1 MANCSKSVPF
11 AMRCKSRW
19 QDLPLSFYHTPTVN
33 ASSFWQYLSNRRH
46 FFYSAVEF
54 FLSNAIFRGCAN
66 RSKGTHF
73 EMAQFTF
80 SPNVLFSECR
90 RASSGF
96 SGRAKQ
102 KGREKPKREEAET
115 VGKHL
120 RGAECAHPQRRR
132 GFRVCCCGPLLFPA
146 R

>member
-1 MANCSKSVPF
+1 MANRSKSVPF
-11 AMRCKSRW
+11 VMRYKSRW
-19 QDLPLSFYHTPTVN
+19 QDLPLLFYHTPTVN
-33 ASSFWQYLSNRRH
+33 ASSFWQYLSNRHH
-46 FFYSAVEF
+46 FFYSTMEF
-54 FLSNAIFRGCAN
+54 FLSRVIFRGCAN

-80 SPNVLFSECR
+80 SLNVLFSECR

-96 SGRAKQ
+96 CGRAKQ
-102 KGREKPKREEAET
+102 KGGEKPKREEAET

-120 RGAECAHPQRRR
+120 RGAECAHPKRRR
-132 GFRVCCCGPLLFPA
+132 GFRVCCCDPLLFPA